1 MAASLS
7 AIPGLPMR
15 ATPELHQ
22 DGVLPSLTYFL
33 GLLMECWWDRVDVLV
48 THMVGSTF
56 LSAWPWDCLI
66 SIVSG
71 NSGIS
76 AISHGGRGS
85 QSQSVSQSVLRVTFS
100 FMN

>member
-33 GLLMECWWDRVDVLV
+33 GLLVECWWDRVDVLV

-56 LSAWPWDCLI
+56 LPAWPWDCLI

-71 NSGIS
+71 KLWYLSYITC
-76 AISHGGRGS
+76 RLWVPV
-85 QSQSVSQSVLRVTFS
+85 SVSQSINSESHL
-100 FMN
+100 